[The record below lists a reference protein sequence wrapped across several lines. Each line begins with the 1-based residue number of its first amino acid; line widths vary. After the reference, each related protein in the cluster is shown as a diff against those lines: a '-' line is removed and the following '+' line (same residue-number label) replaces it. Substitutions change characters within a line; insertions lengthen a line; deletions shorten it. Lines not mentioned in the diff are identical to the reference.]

1 MYWWARRLARKG
13 EVEEQREEQEL
24 GKCAAYSIGCR
35 ECGAKGKAAK
45 SIEEEAVKWKSGG
58 NRVEIRPL
66 QIDAV
71 RKRQPHFAFFS

>member
-1 MYWWARRLARKG
+1 MWRERQGG
-13 EVEEQREEQEL
+13 E
-24 GKCAAYSIGCR
+24 KCQ
-35 ECGAKGKAAK
+35 K
-45 SIEEEAVKWKSGG
+45 SVKEEAVKWKIGG

>member
-1 MYWWARRLARKG
+1 M
-13 EVEEQREEQEL
+13 EE
-24 GKCAAYSIGCR
+24 CAAYSIGCR
-35 ECGAKGKAAK
+35 ECGVKGKAAK
-45 SIEEEAVKWKSGG
+45 GVEEEALKWKIGG